1 MKIIAVSLVCLQFW
15 IGVGTAIS
23 QEISSVA
30 GRAGSPF
37 RIGFGARGI
46 GMGNTVTSIPQ
57 GDIASYYNPA
67 LLPYQDRPVALL
79 SYGSLAF
86 DRKLNYASYAQ
97 HVDRDAGISFGIINS
112 GVGSI
117 GGRDLDGNP
126 TETYSTSENQ
136 FFLSFGLRPSPT
148 FSFGVTAK
156 ILYYSLFT
164 DVRSTT
170 FGMDFGG
177 LYRISDE
184 LTVGLVVQDV
194 LSKYKWDTTKL
205 YGQSGSSYDEKFPLR
220 RRLGLSY
227 ILPSLGMILASD
239 VELIASDTFWR
250 IGAEVELLEG
260 FQIRGGID
268 QIAFS
273 GNFVATPSLGLAFQT
288 RVSTWTPRV
297 DYAFVLEP
305 YSPSGMHFLTLS
317 LRFQ

>member
-1 MKIIAVSLVCLQFW
+1 MKIIALSLVCLQSW
-15 IGVGTAIS
+15 IGVGTAIA

-30 GRAGSPF
+30 GRAGAPF
-37 RIGFGARGI
+37 RMGFGARGI
-46 GMGNTVTSIPQ
+46 GMGNALTSTPT
-57 GDIASYYNPA
+57 GDIASYYSPA

-86 DRKLNYASYAQ
+86 DRKLNFASYTQ
-97 HVDRDAGISFGIINS
+97 HVDRYAGISLGIINS

-117 GGRDLDGNP
+117 EGRDRDGNA
-126 TETYSTSENQ
+126 TEIYSTSENQ
-136 FFLSFGLRPSPT
+136 FFLSFGLRPSPM

-205 YGQSGSSYDEKFPLR
+205 YGLSGSSYDEKFPLR
-220 RRLGLSY
+220 KRLGLSY
-227 ILPSLGMILASD
+227 ILPSHGMVLAAD
-239 VELIASDTFWR
+239 FELIASDAFWR
-250 IGAEVELLEG
+250 IGIEVELLEG
-260 FQIRGGID
+260 FQIRGGVD

-273 GNFVATPSLGLAFQT
+273 GNIEAIPALGLGFQT
-288 RVSTWTPRV
+288 SVSTWTPRV

-305 YSPSGMHFLTLS
+305 YSPSGMHILTLS